1 MSNGIEHRSGYQ
13 KEKKTCRPFCFTQC
27 RHRPQYYKKKNEAL
41 GFFLGTVHQRVR
53 DLPKKKKNEFSNQYQ
68 FSIIS
73 HPQRRSFERNIFSCL
88 HFFGKNVQSF
98 YFDSPNID
106 LKLSSSKNLELFS
119 LKTHNLIIKY
129 N

>member
-73 HPQRRSFERNIFSCL
+73 HPQRRSFEGNIFL
-88 HFFGKNVQSF
+88 AVFKIFPNQFLVFFG
-98 YFDSPNID
+98 D
-106 LKLSSSKNLELFS
+106 LNSSLKNLVLFS
-119 LKTHNLIIKY
+119 LEAHNLIIKY